1 MGDISLR
8 GQGKALTKIAKDLK
22 KSSIRHL
29 KQSKI
34 LNKMINKKDKK

>member
-1 MGDISLR
+1 MGDISLK
-8 GQGKALTKIAKDLK
+8 GKGRAITKIAKDLK